1 MKNKLL
7 LTIIFLLISI
17 QVFAGGFQ
25 LNIRGAKAV
34 AMGGAFTAI
43 ADDPSAV
50 YWNASGLSFLKGTN
64 FMLSSHLVAPQ
75 TSFRGVTPF
84 VDKTRTEN
92 RVFFPTH
99 LFVTHTLNEKFA
111 LGIGFTQPFGLGTT
125 WDENWVGKYLA
136 VETSLKTYVV
146 PAVVS
151 FRPIE
156 TLSISAGF
164 LYGFADVAI
173 SRKGFI
179 DIDPSSDDN
188 PAILYDDAFVELEG
202 SDKFAY
208 GFNAGLTFR
217 PNEFISVGASY
228 TSEMEYEFEGTAT
241 TTAPS
246 QFASQ
251 VPSGNITA
259 SLTTP
264 QNFAIGLA
272 VNVTKD
278 LKLSGEY
285 QYVGWSSY
293 DTLAVDFENEAY
305 TDIASPRL
313 YKNSYILRLGGYYK
327 LNEQVGLIGG
337 FYFDKMPVDP
347 ENLNPSLADSDRL
360 GFSFGIDAQLFEKL
374 KIVGSYLYIVAK
386 ELTVDNSTQIYTPG
400 GSKFNGTYNSI
411 ANIFS
416 LSFVYSL

>member
-1 MKNKLL
+1 M
-7 LTIIFLLISI
+7 LISTNI
-17 QVFAGGFQ
+17 LAGGFQ

-75 TSFRGVTPF
+75 TSFRGVSPY

-99 LFVTHTLNEKFA
+99 LFITHTINDKFA

-125 WDENWVGKYLA
+125 WDENWIGKYLA
-136 VETSLKTYVV
+136 IETSLKTYVV

-164 LYGFADVAI
+164 LYGFADVMITRKSSI
-173 SRKGFI
+173 SNLF
-179 DIDPSSDDN
+179 
-188 PAILYDDAFVELEG
+188 AADAFVELEG

-208 GFNAGLTFR
+208 GFNAGVTFK
-217 PNEFISVGASY
+217 PNKIISIGATY
-228 TSEMEYEFEGTAT
+228 TSEMEYNFEGTAT

-264 QNFAIGLA
+264 QNIAAGIA
-272 VNVTKD
+272 VDVTKE
-278 LKLSGEY
+278 LKLSAEY

-313 YKNSYILRLGGYYK
+313 YKNSYIFRFGAYYK
-327 LNEQVGLIGG
+327 LNEQVGLMGG
-337 FYFDKMPVDP
+337 FYFDSMPVEP

-374 KIVGSYLYIVAK
+374 KIVGSYLYINAK
-386 ELTVDNSTQIYTPG
+386 ELTVTNSTQEYTPG